1 MRNISPLSRDQ
12 AYHTLTCSEY
22 FFWRGVGGDIRQT
35 SFVLFFLLSGGGW
48 GGVGAFYWF
57 LKTMADK
64 YYQFQL
70 VAQS

>member
-35 SFVLFFLLSGGGW
+35 SFVLFFLLSGGVC
-48 GGVGAFYWF
+48 GGVWVLSTDF
-57 LKTMADK
+57 
-64 YYQFQL
+64 
-70 VAQS
+70 